1 MAASVTEVHP
11 GCPAIAFASSSISA
25 NPDESS
31 AMPTLSG
38 LWRSTSARNRLNRSV
53 RSSGRAERPPCSR
66 IPDESAVSAFS
77 RALPL
82 KPVRGE
88 DSQSTEA
95 LYGFMR
101 ETMPQL
107 VECVPNF
114 SEGRRRDVI
123 EAIAGEVRQTPG
135 ARVLD
140 VQADQSHNRC
150 VITFVGDL
158 RSVSHAALAATRRA
172 VERIDMRSHRGEH
185 PRLGAVDVIPFVPIS
200 GVTMEECVAAAKD
213 LGRQIW
219 DALRVPV
226 YFYAEAATRPERRR
240 LPDIRKGEYEGLA
253 AKMADPEWVPDVG
266 DPKPHPTAG
275 AMVVGARRPL
285 IAYNV
290 NLATD
295 DVEVAKKIAKAAR
308 ESSGGLVAVQ
318 AMGVTSE
325 RGRAQVSMNLLDYTK
340 TPVHQ
345 AFELVRA
352 EAARY
357 GVEILDS
364 EVVGVIPLNAVADA
378 ARFYLRL
385 TAFRREQ
392 ILEAILME

>member
-1 MAASVTEVHP
+1 
-11 GCPAIAFASSSISA
+11 
-25 NPDESS
+25 
-31 AMPTLSG
+31 
-38 LWRSTSARNRLNRSV
+38 
-53 RSSGRAERPPCSR
+53 
-66 IPDESAVSAFS
+66 
-77 RALPL
+77 
-82 KPVRGE
+82 
-88 DSQSTEA
+88 
-95 LYGFMR
+95 
-101 ETMPQL
+101 MPQL

-123 EAIAGEVRQTPG
+123 DAIADEVRRTPG
-135 ARVLD
+135 ARLLD

-158 RSVSHAALAATRRA
+158 RAVAGAALAAARRA
-172 VERIDMRSHRGEH
+172 VERIDMRTHRGEH

-200 GVTMEECVAAAKD
+200 GVTMAECVGAAKD
-213 LGRQIW
+213 LGRQVW
-219 DALRVPV
+219 EALRVPV
-226 YFYAEAATRPERRR
+226 YYYAEAATRSERRR

-253 AKMADPEWVPDVG
+253 AKMADPQWAPDVG
-266 DPKPHPTAG
+266 EPKPHPTAG
-275 AMVVGARRPL
+275 AIVVGARRPL

-295 DVEVAKKIAKAAR
+295 DIEVAKKIAKVVR

-325 RGRAQVSMNLLDYTK
+325 GGRAQVSMNLLDYAK

-357 GVEILDS
+357 GVEIAES
-364 EVVGVIPLNAVADA
+364 EVVGLIPLDAVADA
-378 ARFYLRL
+378 VRFYLRL
-385 TAFRREQ
+385 TDFRREQ
-392 ILEAILME
+392 ILEAKLME